1 MPPVIDSERE
11 DASGSARPKKGWPLL
26 MRKYH
31 RWVSAVAAI
40 FLLFVSVTGVILQ
53 VQRLTGED
61 GDADAGERAPSALT
75 TAMPSAAY
83 AALVSRTLD
92 AARQRAPN
100 APIASVVLRGEGNAV
115 QGVVQLPG
123 DPLREIVVDARSG
136 RVVSDERHEA
146 ESIIRRIHSGEI
158 LGEPGLV
165 LGILWGLALVVL
177 LVSGGWVYL
186 DMYRR
191 RAKGSGKR
199 GLFW

>member
-1 MPPVIDSERE
+1 MAGKS
-11 DASGSARPKKGWPLL
+11 WPIL
-26 MRKYH
+26 MRTYH

-40 FLLFVSVTGVILQ
+40 FLLFVAVTGVVLQ
-53 VQRLTGED
+53 VQRLTGA
-61 GDADAGERAPSALT
+61 DADANAGKRTPSALT
-75 TAMPSAAY
+75 TAMPTPAY
-83 AALVSRTLD
+83 AALVSRTVD

-100 APIASVVLRGEGNAV
+100 AAITSVVLRGEGNAI

-136 RVVSDERHEA
+136 RVLSDERREA
-146 ESIIRRIHSGEI
+146 ESLILRIHSGEI
-158 LGEPGLV
+158 LGEPGVV
-165 LGILWGLALVVL
+165 LGVLWGLALVVL

-191 RAKGSGKR
+191 RLKGSGKR

>member
-1 MPPVIDSERE
+1 MSDIERTG
-11 DASGSARPKKGWPLL
+11 ASGPARPKKGWPIL

-31 RWVSAVAAI
+31 RWVRAVAAI
-40 FLLFVSVTGVILQ
+40 FLLFVSVTGVVLQ
-53 VQRLTGED
+53 VQRLTGAD
-61 GDADAGERAPSALT
+61 ADADAGERAPSALT
-75 TAMPSAAY
+75 TAMPSPAY

-100 APIASVVLRGEGNAV
+100 APIASVVLRGEENAI

-146 ESIIRRIHSGEI
+146 ESLILRIHSGEI
-158 LGEPGLV
+158 LGEPGVV
-165 LGILWGLALVVL
+165 LGVLWGLALVVL

-186 DMYRR
+186 NMYRR
-191 RAKGSGKR
+191 RLKGSGKR

>member
-1 MPPVIDSERE
+1 M
-11 DASGSARPKKGWPLL
+11 AWKGWPIL

-61 GDADAGERAPSALT
+61 GDADPGERAPSALT
-75 TAMPSAAY
+75 TALPTPVY
-83 AALVSRTLD
+83 AAFVSRTLD

-100 APIASVVLRGEGNAV
+100 TAVTSVVLRGEGNAI

-123 DPLREIVVDARSG
+123 DPLREIVVNARSG
-136 RVVSDERHEA
+136 RVVSDQRHEA

-158 LGEPGLV
+158 LGEPGVV

-177 LVSGGWVYL
+177 LLTGGWVYL
-186 DMYRR
+186 DLYRR
-191 RAKGSGKR
+191 RLKGSGKR

>member
-1 MPPVIDSERE
+1 MSDAERTG
-11 DASGSARPKKGWPLL
+11 ASTSARPKKGWPIL

-75 TAMPSAAY
+75 TAMPTPVY

-100 APIASVVLRGEGNAV
+100 APIASVVLRGEGSAI

-136 RVVSDERHEA
+136 RIMSDERREA
-146 ESIIRRIHSGEI
+146 ESIIRRIHSGEV
-158 LGEPGLV
+158 LGEPGVV

-177 LVSGGWVYL
+177 LVTGAWVYL

-191 RAKGSGKR
+191 RLTASDKR

>member
-1 MPPVIDSERE
+1 
-11 DASGSARPKKGWPLL
+11 

-75 TAMPSAAY
+75 TAMPTPVY

-100 APIASVVLRGEGNAV
+100 APIASVVLRGEGSAI

-136 RVVSDERHEA
+136 RIMSDERREA
-146 ESIIRRIHSGEI
+146 ESIIRRIHSGEV
-158 LGEPGLV
+158 LGEPGVV

-177 LVSGGWVYL
+177 LVTGAWVYL

-191 RAKGSGKR
+191 RLTASDKR

>member
-1 MPPVIDSERE
+1 MSDADRPDS
-11 DASGSARPKKGWPLL
+11 SVSPRPRKGWPIL

-61 GDADAGERAPSALT
+61 GDADAGERATSALT
-75 TAMPSAAY
+75 TAMPTPVY
-83 AALVSRTLD
+83 AALISRTLD
-92 AARQRAPN
+92 AARPRAPN
-100 APIASVVLRGEGNAV
+100 APIASVVLRGEGNAI
-115 QGVVQLPG
+115 QGVVQFPG

-136 RVVSDERHEA
+136 RIMSDERHEA

-158 LGEPGLV
+158 LGEPGVV
-165 LGILWGLALVVL
+165 LGILWGLALIVL
-177 LVSGGWVYL
+177 LVTGAWVYL

-191 RAKGSGKR
+191 RLTASDKR

>member
-1 MPPVIDSERE
+1 MAGKR
-11 DASGSARPKKGWPLL
+11 WPIL

-40 FLLFVSVTGVILQ
+40 FLLFVSVTGVVLQ
-53 VQRLTGED
+53 VQRLTGA
-61 GDADAGERAPSALT
+61 DADANAGKRTPSALT
-75 TAMPSAAY
+75 TAMPTPAY

-92 AARQRAPN
+92 AARQRAPD
-100 APIASVVLRGEGNAV
+100 AAITSVVLRGEGNAI

-136 RVVSDERHEA
+136 RVLNDERREA
-146 ESIIRRIHSGEI
+146 ESLILRIHSGEI
-158 LGEPGLV
+158 LGEPGVV
-165 LGILWGLALVVL
+165 LGVLWGLALVVL

-191 RAKGSGKR
+191 RLKGSGKR

>member
-1 MPPVIDSERE
+1 MSDTERP
-11 DASGSARPKKGWPLL
+11 DASISARPKKGWPIL

-40 FLLFVSVTGVILQ
+40 FLIVVAVTGVVLQ
-53 VQRLTGED
+53 VQRLTGAD
-61 GDADAGERAPSALT
+61 ADADAGERPPSALT
-75 TAMPSAAY
+75 TAMPSPAY

-100 APIASVVLRGEGNAV
+100 APIASVMLRGEGNAI

-146 ESIIRRIHSGEI
+146 ESLILRIHSGEI
-158 LGEPGLV
+158 LGEPGVV
-165 LGILWGLALVVL
+165 LGVLWGLALVVL
-177 LVSGGWVYL
+177 LLTGGWVYF

-191 RAKGSGKR
+191 RLKGSGKR

>member
-1 MPPVIDSERE
+1 M
-11 DASGSARPKKGWPLL
+11 AAKGWHIP

-40 FLLFVSVTGVILQ
+40 FLLFVAVTGVILQ
-53 VQRLTGED
+53 VQRLTGGD
-61 GDADAGERAPSALT
+61 GDEEADRPRATALSTALPS
-75 TAMPSAAY
+75 PAY

-100 APIASVVLRGEGNAV
+100 AAVASVVLRGDGNSI
-115 QGVVQLPG
+115 QGVVQFPG
-123 DPLREIVVDARSG
+123 DPLREITVDARSG

-146 ESIIRRIHSGEI
+146 ESLILRIHSGEI
-158 LGEPGLV
+158 LGEPGVV
-165 LGILWGLALVVL
+165 LGVLWGLALVVL
-177 LVSGGWVYL
+177 LVTGGWVYL

-191 RAKGSGKR
+191 RAKGTGKR

>member
-1 MPPVIDSERE
+1 MAGKS
-11 DASGSARPKKGWPLL
+11 WPIL

-40 FLLFVSVTGVILQ
+40 FLLFVSITGIVLQ

-61 GDADAGERAPSALT
+61 ADADAGTRELSALT
-75 TAMPSAAY
+75 TEMPSSAY

-92 AARQRAPN
+92 AARQRAPS
-100 APIASVVLRGEGNAV
+100 APIASVLLRGEGSAV
-115 QGVVQLPG
+115 EGVVQFPG

-146 ESIIRRIHSGEI
+146 ETLILRIHSGEI
-158 LGEPGLV
+158 FGEPGVV
-165 LGILWGLALVVL
+165 LGVLWGVALVVL
-177 LVSGGWVYL
+177 LLSGGWVYL

-191 RAKGSGKR
+191 RRKGSGKS

>member
-1 MPPVIDSERE
+1 MSDIEQTGV
-11 DASGSARPKKGWPLL
+11 SGSARAKKGWHVL

-31 RWVSAVAAI
+31 RWVSAVAAV

-61 GDADAGERAPSALT
+61 ADANTGLRTPSALT
-75 TAMPSAAY
+75 TAMPTPTY

-100 APIASVVLRGEGNAV
+100 APISSVVLRGEGSV
-115 QGVVQLPG
+115 IEGVVQFPG

-146 ESIIRRIHSGEI
+146 ESIVRRIHSGEI
-158 LGEPGLV
+158 FGEPGV
-165 LGILWGLALVVL
+165 FLGILWGLALVVL
-177 LVSGGWVYL
+177 LISGGWVYF

-191 RAKGSGKR
+191 RAKGTGKR

>member
-1 MPPVIDSERE
+1 MSDTERM
-11 DASGSARPKKGWPLL
+11 DPSGPARPKKAWSIL

-61 GDADAGERAPSALT
+61 SEADSGERTPSALT
-75 TAMPSAAY
+75 TAMPTPTY
-83 AALVSRTLD
+83 AALVSRTID
-92 AARQRAPN
+92 AARERAPN
-100 APIASVVLRGEGNAV
+100 AAITSVVLRGEGSAI

-158 LGEPGLV
+158 LGEPGVV

-177 LVSGGWVYL
+177 LISGGWVYL

-191 RAKGSGKR
+191 RTKGSGRR